1 MHRMGRMSDSSQYS
15 VCQFFTL
22 IPLSAQGQAL
32 PPSRGI
38 VALTQGEL
46 TGVGIEYF
54 GCNTATL
61 HGIQIFTVIPNEVRN
76 LASLTTCRLVL

>member
-1 MHRMGRMSDSSQYS
+1 MSDSSQYS
-15 VCQFFTL
+15 ICQFFTL

-38 VALTQGEL
+38 VALTPALTQGEL